1 VSGGDP
7 AGVGTGTQRAPP
19 LAEAL
24 HGVKVVFVR
33 AGERPPEDA
42 WRFSVR
48 WLEPRPRSAALGF
61 LDAPAAFRGPAVRE
75 DAPVVALHVK
85 PSLDDVVA
93 LGMWAWERAGRGRAA
108 GRAWQALAHYGDNV
122 RQGFVPESVPP
133 TRAPQALFRAIAQEH
148 LRGDRR
154 GFVAPALALVELLV
168 RKVEAGRSLL
178 TDDLAVDER
187 GGVEPF
193 LVEYLQIVATDRQ
206 RYEQDLARAERY
218 EARIPPEGA
227 GGVETVLPLLAIA
240 SPRATLF
247 RIWAQRDER
256 APGGA
261 GYPLLLTFRPTTPPG
276 LADVQISASP
286 GACVTLS
293 FLAPALTAAERE
305 VVGPEVVPWYPG
317 ADYQDRMIASPDEGT
332 RLSFAQV
339 VAAVRGPLALKADAP
354 APERG
359 EGAAGERR
367 GGGER
372 RGDGDRER
380 LQPRL
385 RTAWAISLAV
395 AALFTGLAIGY
406 RLVRPRPVAAASA
419 ADDGAGTPAGER
431 GQQRV
436 VTPDAQQAAD
446 EARRREQAREEAFRA
461 RRDRA
466 LVFATDRYADPAWPD
481 LQYPVKQA
489 TAIAR
494 ALRRRGFDVTLRK
507 NPTYRQVIEDLEGST
522 AKARWNPYDQLLVYF
537 AGHGAVF
544 RQLGTGRLV
553 FADSQGDD
561 TRCLSLPDLHQMLV
575 EHPAQHVL
583 LVLDSCYAGTFK
595 FDAHRDLG
603 GREARTRGRDGVD
616 EDAARELLAAPA
628 RRYLAA
634 VGRTVT
640 PDRSRFSARLLALL
654 QDASPLYLTD
664 QAIAAELQAVK
675 PVPRHGAFEGDEDA
689 AAFVFAPAA
698 VGTASAPAAKVAT
711 APAAKAPGAPAA
723 SAATAPAAKA
733 PGASAPRQ
741 PSPTPE
747 ERRTASAR

>member
-1 VSGGDP
+1 MR
-7 AGVGTGTQRAPP
+7 AGAGSPGADAGAPS

-61 LDAPAAFRGPAVRE
+61 LDDPAPFRGRAVRD

-85 PSLDDVVA
+85 PSLDDLVA

-122 RQGFVPESVPP
+122 RQGFVPETVPP
-133 TRAPQALFRAIAQEH
+133 TRAPQALFRAIAEEH

-168 RKVEAGRSLL
+168 RKVEAGRSLF

-193 LVEYLQIVATDRQ
+193 LVEYLQIAATDRQ

-227 GGVETVLPLLAIA
+227 GGVGTVLPLVAIA

-247 RIWAQRDER
+247 RVWAQRDER
-256 APGGA
+256 APGGT

-276 LADVQISASP
+276 LADVQLSASP
-286 GACVTLS
+286 GARVTLS
-293 FLAPALTAAERE
+293 FLAAALTAAERE
-305 VVGPEVVPWYPG
+305 VAGAEAVPWYPG

-339 VAAVRGPLALKADAP
+339 VAAVRGPLALKAVEP

-359 EGAAGERR
+359 DGAAGERR
-367 GGGER
+367 GDGEH
-372 RGDGDRER
+372 RER

-385 RTAWAISLAV
+385 RTAWGISLAV
-395 AALFTGLAIGY
+395 AALFTGVAIGY
-406 RLVRPRPVAAASA
+406 RLLRPRPVVAASA
-419 ADDGAGTPAGER
+419 ADDGAGASPGER

-436 VTPDAQQAAD
+436 VTPDVQQAAD
-446 EARRREQAREEAFRA
+446 EARRREQALQEAFRA

-494 ALRRRGFDVTLRK
+494 ALRRRGFEVTLRK

-522 AKARWNPYDQLLVYF
+522 ARARWSPYDQLLVYF

-575 EHPAQHVL
+575 EHPARHVL

-616 EDAARELLAAPA
+616 EDAARELLGAPA

-654 QDASPLYLTD
+654 QDSSPLYLTD

-675 PVPRHGAFEGDEDA
+675 PVPRHGAFEGDEDD

-698 VGTASAPAAKVAT
+698 VGTASAPAAKPAT
-711 APAAKAPGAPAA
+711 APAAKVPGAPAA
-723 SAATAPAAKA
+723 RAAKAATAK
-733 PGASAPRQ
+733 R
-741 PSPTPE
+741 E
-747 ERRTASAR
+747 EGRTASAR